1 MSLNWILIPW
11 SQQSTRNMT
20 YKDLLE
26 QLQEMDDKQLKDQV
40 VCYDIAND
48 RYVPAYQS
56 CLTEDDE
63 LIIAF

>member
-11 SQQSTRNMT
+11 SQQATRNMT

-26 QLQEMDDKQLKDQV
+26 QLEQMDDKQLKDQV

-48 RYVPAYQS
+48 RYVPSYQTD
-56 CLTEDDE
+56 LTEDNE

>member
-40 VCYDIAND
+40 VCYDL
-48 RYVPAYQS
+48 S
-56 CLTEDDE
+56 
-63 LIIAF
+63 LIHI

>member
-20 YKDLLE
+20 YKDLLD

-48 RYVPAYQS
+48 RYVPGIS
-56 CLTEDDE
+56 
-63 LIIAF
+63 IMFIRR